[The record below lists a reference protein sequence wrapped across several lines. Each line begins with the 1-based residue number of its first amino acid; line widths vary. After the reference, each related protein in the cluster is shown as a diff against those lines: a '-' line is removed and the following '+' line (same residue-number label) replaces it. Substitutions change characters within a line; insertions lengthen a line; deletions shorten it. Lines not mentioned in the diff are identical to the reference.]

1 MVQCRVSN
9 ASLIPALRA
18 TLVIRSMTG
27 YGQGQQDAGD
37 LRVTVELKT
46 VNNRFA
52 DVRFRLPA
60 ELAGWETRVRRT
72 VLARVRRGRVE
83 LSVRFERGNTAGASA
98 LNQEFLQTVLAAA
111 QQLRDEHGIDGEL
124 DLGKIVTLPGL
135 FRAESPVLGEGE
147 EQREV
152 LDRCLAIG
160 LDALDADR
168 LREGAALAVELLERL
183 HTMHEL
189 AATMNARATTV
200 PATVRDR
207 LVERLD
213 RLGVDLQLDPARV
226 TQEAA
231 LLADR
236 CDVTEELVRLA
247 GHLDQATSLLGEPDG
262 QPVGKRLD
270 FLLQEIHRETNTVN
284 SKSSDLEL
292 TRTALAMKAETE
304 KVREQV
310 QNLE

>member
-1 MVQCRVSN
+1 
-9 ASLIPALRA
+9 
-18 TLVIRSMTG
+18 MTG
-27 YGQGQQDAGD
+27 YGQGQQSDGD

-60 ELAGWETRVRRT
+60 ELAGWEARVRRT
-72 VLARVRRGRVE
+72 VLSRVRRGRVE
-83 LSVRFERGNTAGASA
+83 LSVRFERGNAAAGSAALNRELVEVVLAGAR
-98 LNQEFLQTVLAAA
+98 
-111 QQLRDEHGIDGEL
+111 QLHDQYGLKGEL
-124 DLGKIVTLPGL
+124 DLARVVAIPGL
-135 FRAESPVLGEGE
+135 FRAEAPVLGGDK
-147 EQREV
+147 EQLEV
-152 LDRCLAIG
+152 LDRCLELG

-168 LREGAALAVELLERL
+168 LREGKALATELLDRLRTMQDLTRTITERAALI
-183 HTMHEL
+183 
-189 AATMNARATTV
+189 
-200 PATVRDR
+200 PGTVRDR
-207 LVERLD
+207 LIARLD
-213 RLGVDLQLDPARV
+213 GLGVDLQLDPARV
-226 TQEAA
+226 AQEAA

-236 CDVTEELVRLA
+236 CDVTEELVRLE
-247 GHLDQATSLLGEPDG
+247 GHLQQAIALIGEPDG

-292 TRTALAMKAETE
+292 TRTALAMKAEAE

>member
-1 MVQCRVSN
+1 
-9 ASLIPALRA
+9 
-18 TLVIRSMTG
+18 MTG

-60 ELAGWETRVRRT
+60 ELAGWEARVRRT
-72 VLARVRRGRVE
+72 VLSRVRRGRVE
-83 LSVRFERGNTAGASA
+83 LSVRFERGNVATGAPALNRELLEAVLAGA
-98 LNQEFLQTVLAAA
+98 QR
-111 QQLRDEHGIDGEL
+111 LRDEHGLKGEL
-124 DLGKIVTLPGL
+124 DLARIVAIPGL
-135 FRAESPVLGEGE
+135 FRAEAPILGGDK
-147 EQREV
+147 EQLEV
-152 LDRCLAIG
+152 LDRCLALG

-168 LREGAALAVELLERL
+168 LREGQVLATELLDRLRTMQDLTRTMTER
-183 HTMHEL
+183 
-189 AATMNARATTV
+189 AATV

-207 LVERLD
+207 LIARLD
-213 RLGVDLQLDPARV
+213 NLGVELQLDPARV
-226 TQEAA
+226 AQEAA

-236 CDVTEELVRLA
+236 CDVTEELVRLE
-247 GHLDQATSLLGEPDG
+247 GHLQQAIALVGEPDG

-292 TRTALAMKAETE
+292 TRVALAMKAEAE

>member
-1 MVQCRVSN
+1 
-9 ASLIPALRA
+9 
-18 TLVIRSMTG
+18 MTG

-37 LRVTVELKT
+37 LRVTVELKA

-60 ELAGWETRVRRT
+60 ELAGWEARFRRT
-72 VLARVRRGRVE
+72 VLSRVRRGRVE
-83 LSVRFERGNTAGASA
+83 LSVRFERGHAAAGAPA
-98 LNQEFLQTVLAAA
+98 LNRELLEVVLAGAR
-111 QQLRDEHGIDGEL
+111 QLRDEHGLKGEL
-124 DLGKIVTLPGL
+124 DLARIVAIPGL
-135 FRAESPVLGEGE
+135 FRAEAPALGGDK
-147 EQREV
+147 EQLEV
-152 LDRCLAIG
+152 LDRCLALG

-168 LREGAALAVELLERL
+168 LREGQALATELLERL
-183 HTMHEL
+183 RTMQDLTRTMTER
-189 AATMNARATTV
+189 AATV

-207 LVERLD
+207 LIARLD
-213 RLGVDLQLDPARV
+213 SLGVEFQLDPARV
-226 TQEAA
+226 AQEAA

-236 CDVTEELVRLA
+236 CDVTEELVRLE
-247 GHLDQATSLLGEPDG
+247 GHLKQAIALVGEPDG

-292 TRTALAMKAETE
+292 TRTALAMKAEAE

>member
-1 MVQCRVSN
+1 
-9 ASLIPALRA
+9 
-18 TLVIRSMTG
+18 MTG

-60 ELAGWETRVRRT
+60 ELAGWEARVRRT
-72 VLARVRRGRVE
+72 VLSRVRRGRVE
-83 LSVRFERGNTAGASA
+83 LSVRFERGNVAAGAPA
-98 LNQEFLQTVLAAA
+98 LNRELLEAVLAGA
-111 QQLRDEHGIDGEL
+111 QQLRDEHGLKGEL
-124 DLGKIVTLPGL
+124 DVARIVAIPGL
-135 FRAESPVLGEGE
+135 FRAEAPILGGDK
-147 EQREV
+147 EQLEV
-152 LDRCLAIG
+152 LDRCLALG

-168 LREGAALAVELLERL
+168 LREGQVLATELLDRLRTMQDLTRTMTER
-183 HTMHEL
+183 
-189 AATMNARATTV
+189 AATV

-207 LVERLD
+207 LIARLD
-213 RLGVDLQLDPARV
+213 NLGVELQLDPARV
-226 TQEAA
+226 AQEAA

-236 CDVTEELVRLA
+236 CDVTEELVRLE
-247 GHLDQATSLLGEPDG
+247 GHLQQAIALVGEPDG

-292 TRTALAMKAETE
+292 TRVALAMKAEAE

>member
-1 MVQCRVSN
+1 
-9 ASLIPALRA
+9 
-18 TLVIRSMTG
+18 MTG

-37 LRVTVELKT
+37 LRVTVKLKT

-60 ELAGWETRVRRT
+60 ELAGWEARVRRT
-72 VLARVRRGRVE
+72 VLSRVRRGRVE
-83 LSVRFERGNTAGASA
+83 LSVRFERGNAAAGAAA
-98 LNQEFLQTVLAAA
+98 LNRELLEVVLAGA
-111 QQLRDEHGIDGEL
+111 QQLRDEHGLKGEL
-124 DLGKIVTLPGL
+124 DVARIVSIPGL
-135 FRAESPVLGEGE
+135 FRAEAPILGGDK
-147 EQREV
+147 EQLEV
-152 LDRCLAIG
+152 LDRCLALG

-168 LREGAALAVELLERL
+168 LREGQVLATELLDRLRTMQDLTRTMTER
-183 HTMHEL
+183 
-189 AATMNARATTV
+189 AATV

-207 LVERLD
+207 LIARLD
-213 RLGVDLQLDPARV
+213 SLGVDLQLDPGRV
-226 TQEAA
+226 AQEAA

-236 CDVTEELVRLA
+236 CDVTEELVRLE
-247 GHLDQATSLLGEPDG
+247 GHLQQTIALVSEPDG

-292 TRTALAMKAETE
+292 TRTALAMKAEAE

>member
-1 MVQCRVSN
+1 M
-9 ASLIPALRA
+9 
-18 TLVIRSMTG
+18 IRSMTG

-52 DVRFRLPA
+52 DVRFRLPV
-60 ELAGWETRVRRT
+60 ELAGWEARVRRT

-83 LSVRFERGNTAGASA
+83 LSVRFERGNAAATAT
-98 LNQEFLQTVLAAA
+98 LNRELLDTVLAGAR
-111 QQLRDEHGIDGEL
+111 QLRDEHGLKGEL
-124 DLGKIVTLPGL
+124 DVGRIVALPGL
-135 FRAESPVLGEGE
+135 FRAEAPSIDADE
-147 EQREV
+147 EQLEV
-152 LDRCLAIG
+152 LDRCLALG

-168 LREGAALAVELLERL
+168 LREGQALATELLERL
-183 HTMHEL
+183 RTMTDL
-189 AATMNARATTV
+189 TAAMKERAATV
-200 PATVRDR
+200 PATVR
-207 LVERLD
+207 ERLIA
-213 RLGVDLQLDPARV
+213 RLDNLGADLQLDPARV
-226 TQEAA
+226 AQEAA

-236 CDVTEELVRLA
+236 CDVTEELVRLE
-247 GHLDQATSLLGEPDG
+247 GHLQQALEIVGEPDG

-292 TRTALAMKAETE
+292 TRTALAMKAEAE

>member
-1 MVQCRVSN
+1 
-9 ASLIPALRA
+9 
-18 TLVIRSMTG
+18 MTG

-60 ELAGWETRVRRT
+60 ELAGWEARVRRT
-72 VLARVRRGRVE
+72 VLSRVRRGRVE
-83 LSVRFERGNTAGASA
+83 LSVRFERGNAAAGAPA
-98 LNQEFLQTVLAAA
+98 LNRELLEAVLAGA
-111 QQLRDEHGIDGEL
+111 QQLRDEHGLKGEL
-124 DLGKIVTLPGL
+124 DLARIVAIPGL
-135 FRAESPVLGEGE
+135 FRAEAPILGGDK
-147 EQREV
+147 EQLEV
-152 LDRCLAIG
+152 LDRCLALG

-168 LREGAALAVELLERL
+168 LREGQVLATELLDRLRTMQGLTRTMTER
-183 HTMHEL
+183 
-189 AATMNARATTV
+189 AATV

-207 LVERLD
+207 LIARLD
-213 RLGVDLQLDPARV
+213 NLGVELQLDPARV
-226 TQEAA
+226 AQEAA

-236 CDVTEELVRLA
+236 CDVTEELVRLE
-247 GHLDQATSLLGEPDG
+247 GHLQQAIALVDEPDG

-292 TRTALAMKAETE
+292 TRVALAMKAEAE

>member
-1 MVQCRVSN
+1 
-9 ASLIPALRA
+9 
-18 TLVIRSMTG
+18 MTG

-60 ELAGWETRVRRT
+60 ELAGWEARVRRT
-72 VLARVRRGRVE
+72 VLSRVRRGRVE
-83 LSVRFERGNTAGASA
+83 LSVRFERGNAAAGAPA
-98 LNQEFLQTVLAAA
+98 LNRELLEAVLAGA
-111 QQLRDEHGIDGEL
+111 QQLRDEHGLKGEL
-124 DLGKIVTLPGL
+124 DLARIVAIPGL
-135 FRAESPVLGEGE
+135 FRAEAPILGGDK
-147 EQREV
+147 EQLEV
-152 LDRCLAIG
+152 LDRCLALG

-168 LREGAALAVELLERL
+168 LREGQVLATELLDRLRTMQGLKRTMTER
-183 HTMHEL
+183 
-189 AATMNARATTV
+189 AATV

-207 LVERLD
+207 LIARLD
-213 RLGVDLQLDPARV
+213 NLGVELQLDPARV
-226 TQEAA
+226 AQEAA

-236 CDVTEELVRLA
+236 CDVTEELVRLE
-247 GHLDQATSLLGEPDG
+247 GHLQQAIALVDEPDG

-292 TRTALAMKAETE
+292 TRVALAMKAEAE

>member
-1 MVQCRVSN
+1 
-9 ASLIPALRA
+9 
-18 TLVIRSMTG
+18 MTG
-27 YGQGQQDAGD
+27 YGQGQQSDGD

-60 ELAGWETRVRRT
+60 ELAGWEARVRRT
-72 VLARVRRGRVE
+72 VLSRVRRGRVE
-83 LSVRFERGNTAGASA
+83 LSVRFERGNAAAGSAALNRELVEVVLAGAR
-98 LNQEFLQTVLAAA
+98 
-111 QQLRDEHGIDGEL
+111 QLHDQYGLKGEL
-124 DLGKIVTLPGL
+124 DLARVVAIPGL
-135 FRAESPVLGEGE
+135 FRAEAPVLGGDK
-147 EQREV
+147 EQLEV
-152 LDRCLAIG
+152 LDRCLELG

-168 LREGAALAVELLERL
+168 LREGKALATELLDRLRTMQDLTRTITERAALI
-183 HTMHEL
+183 
-189 AATMNARATTV
+189 
-200 PATVRDR
+200 PGTVRDR
-207 LVERLD
+207 LIARLD
-213 RLGVDLQLDPARV
+213 GLGVDLQLDPARV
-226 TQEAA
+226 AQEAA

-236 CDVTEELVRLA
+236 CDVTEELVRLE
-247 GHLDQATSLLGEPDG
+247 GHLQQAIALIGEPDG

>member
-1 MVQCRVSN
+1 
-9 ASLIPALRA
+9 
-18 TLVIRSMTG
+18 MTG

-60 ELAGWETRVRRT
+60 ELAAWEARVRRT
-72 VLARVRRGRVE
+72 VLSRVRRGRVE
-83 LSVRFERGNTAGASA
+83 LSVRFERGGTAGTAA
-98 LNQEFLQTVLAAA
+98 LNRELLDTVLAGA
-111 QQLRDEHGIDGEL
+111 QQLRDEHGLKGEL
-124 DLGKIVTLPGL
+124 DVARIIALPGL
-135 FRAESPVLGEGE
+135 FRAEAPVIGTDD
-147 EQREV
+147 EQIEV
-152 LDRCLAIG
+152 LDRCLALG

-168 LREGAALAVELLERL
+168 LREGQALATELLGRLRTMQDLTGAMTER
-183 HTMHEL
+183 
-189 AATMNARATTV
+189 AATV
-200 PATVRDR
+200 PATVR
-207 LVERLD
+207 ERLIA
-213 RLGVDLQLDPARV
+213 RLDNLGADLQLDPARV
-226 TQEAA
+226 AQEAA

-236 CDVTEELVRLA
+236 CDVTEELVRLE
-247 GHLDQATSLLGEPDG
+247 GHLQQAIELVGEPDG
-262 QPVGKRLD
+262 QPLGKRLD

-292 TRTALAMKAETE
+292 TRTALAMKAEAE

>member
-1 MVQCRVSN
+1 
-9 ASLIPALRA
+9 
-18 TLVIRSMTG
+18 MTG

-60 ELAGWETRVRRT
+60 ELAGWEAGVRRT
-72 VLARVRRGRVE
+72 VLSRVRRGRVE
-83 LSVRFERGNTAGASA
+83 LSVRFERGNAAAGAPA
-98 LNQEFLQTVLAAA
+98 LNRELLEVVLAGA
-111 QQLRDEHGIDGEL
+111 QQLRDEHGLKGEL
-124 DLGKIVTLPGL
+124 DVARVVSIPGL
-135 FRAESPVLGEGE
+135 FRAEAPILGGDK
-147 EQREV
+147 EQLEV
-152 LDRCLAIG
+152 LDRCLALG

-168 LREGAALAVELLERL
+168 LREGQALATELLDRLRTMQDLTRTLTER
-183 HTMHEL
+183 
-189 AATMNARATTV
+189 AATV

-207 LVERLD
+207 LIARLD
-213 RLGVDLQLDPARV
+213 NLGVDLQLDPARV
-226 TQEAA
+226 AQEAA

-236 CDVTEELVRLA
+236 CDVTDELVRLE
-247 GHLDQATSLLGEPDG
+247 GHLQQAISLVGEPDG

-292 TRTALAMKAETE
+292 TRTALAMKAEAE

>member
-1 MVQCRVSN
+1 
-9 ASLIPALRA
+9 
-18 TLVIRSMTG
+18 MTG

-60 ELAGWETRVRRT
+60 ELAGWEARVRRT
-72 VLARVRRGRVE
+72 VLSRVRRGRVE
-83 LSVRFERGNTAGASA
+83 LSVRFERGNAAAGAPA
-98 LNQEFLQTVLAAA
+98 LNRELLEAVLAGA
-111 QQLRDEHGIDGEL
+111 QQLRDEHGLKGEL
-124 DLGKIVTLPGL
+124 DLARIVAIPGL
-135 FRAESPVLGEGE
+135 FRAEAPILGGDK
-147 EQREV
+147 EQLEV
-152 LDRCLAIG
+152 LDRCLALG

-168 LREGAALAVELLERL
+168 LREGQVLATELLDRLRTMQDLTRTMTER
-183 HTMHEL
+183 
-189 AATMNARATTV
+189 AATV

-207 LVERLD
+207 LIARLD
-213 RLGVDLQLDPARV
+213 NLGVELQLDPARV
-226 TQEAA
+226 AQEAA

-236 CDVTEELVRLA
+236 CDVTEELVRLE
-247 GHLDQATSLLGEPDG
+247 GHLQQAIALVDEPDG

-292 TRTALAMKAETE
+292 TRVALAMKAEAE

>member
-1 MVQCRVSN
+1 
-9 ASLIPALRA
+9 
-18 TLVIRSMTG
+18 MTG

-60 ELAGWETRVRRT
+60 ELAGWEARVRRT
-72 VLARVRRGRVE
+72 VLSRVRRGRVE
-83 LSVRFERGNTAGASA
+83 LSVRFERGNAAAGAPA
-98 LNQEFLQTVLAAA
+98 LNRELLEAVLAGA
-111 QQLRDEHGIDGEL
+111 QQLRDEHGLKGEL
-124 DLGKIVTLPGL
+124 DVARIVAIPGL
-135 FRAESPVLGEGE
+135 FRAEAPILGGDK
-147 EQREV
+147 EQLEV
-152 LDRCLAIG
+152 LDRCLALG

-168 LREGAALAVELLERL
+168 LREGQVLATELLDRLRTMQDLTRTMTER
-183 HTMHEL
+183 
-189 AATMNARATTV
+189 AATV

-207 LVERLD
+207 LIARLD
-213 RLGVDLQLDPARV
+213 NLGVELQLDPARV
-226 TQEAA
+226 AQEAA

-236 CDVTEELVRLA
+236 CDVTEELVRLE
-247 GHLDQATSLLGEPDG
+247 GHLQQAIALVDEPDG

-292 TRTALAMKAETE
+292 TRVALAMKAEAE

>member
-1 MVQCRVSN
+1 
-9 ASLIPALRA
+9 
-18 TLVIRSMTG
+18 MTG

-60 ELAGWETRVRRT
+60 ELAGWEARVRRT
-72 VLARVRRGRVE
+72 VLSRVRRGRVE
-83 LSVRFERGNTAGASA
+83 LAVRFERGNAAGTAA
-98 LNQEFLQTVLAAA
+98 LNRELLATVLSGA
-111 QQLRDEHGIDGEL
+111 QQLRDEHGLKGEL
-124 DLGKIVTLPGL
+124 DLGRIIALPGL
-135 FRAESPVLGEGE
+135 FRSEAPVIGGDD
-147 EQREV
+147 EQLEV
-152 LDRCLAIG
+152 LDRCLAMG

-168 LREGAALAVELLERL
+168 LREGQALATELLERL
-183 HTMHEL
+183 HTMQGL
-189 AATMNARATTV
+189 TAAMTERAATV
-200 PATVRDR
+200 PATVR
-207 LVERLD
+207 ERLIA
-213 RLGVDLQLDPARV
+213 RLDNLGADLQLDPARV
-226 TQEAA
+226 AQEAA

-236 CDVTEELVRLA
+236 CDVTEELVRLE
-247 GHLDQATSLLGEPDG
+247 GHLQQAIAIVGEPDG
-262 QPVGKRLD
+262 QPLGKRLD

-292 TRTALAMKAETE
+292 TRTALAMKAEAE

>member
-1 MVQCRVSN
+1 
-9 ASLIPALRA
+9 
-18 TLVIRSMTG
+18 MTG
-27 YGQGQQDAGD
+27 YGQGQQDAGG

-60 ELAGWETRVRRT
+60 GLASWEARVRRT
-72 VLARVRRGRVE
+72 VLSRVRRGRVE
-83 LSVRFERGNTAGASA
+83 LSVRFEHGNAAGTAALNREFLEVVLAGAR
-98 LNQEFLQTVLAAA
+98 
-111 QQLRDEHGIDGEL
+111 QLRDEHGLKGEL
-124 DLGKIVTLPGL
+124 DLARMIAIPGL
-135 FRAESPVLGEGE
+135 FRAESPELGSDDEHL
-147 EQREV
+147 EV
-152 LDRCLAIG
+152 LDRCLALS

-168 LREGAALAVELLERL
+168 LREGQALAAELLDRLRTMQDLTSAMTER
-183 HTMHEL
+183 
-189 AATMNARATTV
+189 AATV
-200 PATVRDR
+200 PATVR
-207 LVERLD
+207 ERLIA
-213 RLGVDLQLDPARV
+213 RLDNLDVDLQLDPARV
-226 TQEAA
+226 AQEAA

-236 CDVTEELVRLA
+236 CDVTEELVRLE
-247 GHLDQATSLLGEPDG
+247 GHLQQAIALVGEPDG

-292 TRTALAMKAETE
+292 TRTALAMKAEAE

>member
-1 MVQCRVSN
+1 
-9 ASLIPALRA
+9 
-18 TLVIRSMTG
+18 MTG

-60 ELAGWETRVRRT
+60 ELAGWEARVRRT
-72 VLARVRRGRVE
+72 VLSRVRRGRVE
-83 LSVRFERGNTAGASA
+83 LSVRFERGNAAAGAPA
-98 LNQEFLQTVLAAA
+98 LNRELLEAVLAGA
-111 QQLRDEHGIDGEL
+111 QQLRDEHGLKGEL
-124 DLGKIVTLPGL
+124 DVARIVAIPGL
-135 FRAESPVLGEGE
+135 FRAEAPILGGDK
-147 EQREV
+147 EQLEV
-152 LDRCLAIG
+152 LDRCLALG

-168 LREGAALAVELLERL
+168 LREGQVLATELLDRLRTMQGLTRTMTER
-183 HTMHEL
+183 
-189 AATMNARATTV
+189 AATV

-207 LVERLD
+207 LIARLD
-213 RLGVDLQLDPARV
+213 NLGVELQLDPARV
-226 TQEAA
+226 AQEAA

-236 CDVTEELVRLA
+236 CDVTEELVRLE
-247 GHLDQATSLLGEPDG
+247 GHLQQAIALVDEPDG

-292 TRTALAMKAETE
+292 TRVALAMKAEAE

>member
-1 MVQCRVSN
+1 
-9 ASLIPALRA
+9 
-18 TLVIRSMTG
+18 MTG
-27 YGQGQQDAGD
+27 YGQGQQEAGD

-60 ELAGWETRVRRT
+60 ELSSWEARVRRK
-72 VLARVRRGRVE
+72 VLSRVRRGRVE
-83 LSVRFERGNTAGASA
+83 LAVRFERGSAAGTSA
-98 LNQEFLQTVLAAA
+98 LNRDLLDTVLAGA
-111 QQLRDEHGIDGEL
+111 QQLRDEFGLKGEL
-124 DLGKIVTLPGL
+124 DLTRIITFPGL
-135 FRAESPVLGEGE
+135 FRAEAPVIDGDD
-147 EQREV
+147 EQLEV
-152 LDRCLAIG
+152 LDRCLALG

-168 LREGAALAVELLERL
+168 LREGQALATELLDRL
-183 HTMHEL
+183 HTMQGLTGEMTER
-189 AATMNARATTV
+189 AATV
-200 PATVRDR
+200 PATVR
-207 LVERLD
+207 ERLIA
-213 RLGVDLQLDPARV
+213 RLDNLGADLQLDPARV
-226 TQEAA
+226 AQEAA

-247 GHLDQATSLLGEPDG
+247 GHLKQTIELVGSPDG

-292 TRTALAMKAETE
+292 TRSALAMKAEAE